1 MKKVFLL
8 LMCCCAVLLAE
19 KPHKQQGYEGKDL
32 RATQLH
38 KELEAIDTKFEHSDN
53 VWLKHYMSLENY
65 NEITNEITTLQKEL
79 ESHHTNPPRSLIHR
93 LETLQRQ
100 QDLLK
105 EYAQHPYGSLLEVK
119 NIEEIPQITNPFLIL
134 SGYSFIKQIDEQK
147 NALMA
152 NQESL
157 EALLEQVKEKYRIL
171 NQLSFVDKSIE
182 VANKIVQIQTMLEEL
197 EGAQRILATSM
208 EIYNQESQST
218 ITKLKHQIKAQ
229 FLKTIY
235 IGVAVLIT
243 ILLAFLL
250 KLTLRKYILDT
261 DRIYTASKVINF
273 LNITII
279 VLILLFAYMEN
290 VSYLVAIVGFASAG
304 LAIAMKDLFM
314 SVLGWFVIIL
324 GGSVHVG
331 DRVRVCKEGS
341 VYVGDVLDISMLRIT
356 IFEDVTL
363 TSYMENRRA
372 GRIVFVPNNY
382 IFTTMFA
389 NYTHGGLKTVWD
401 GIDFT
406 ITFDSNYKKAL
417 KIATD
422 TGKKYAKGYTEM
434 VRQQVHRMRD
444 KYSLRNP
451 NLEVRSYC
459 MIEPNGLRISMW
471 YQTNAYATLALRS
484 TISGEIMEQILKEDD
499 IHIAYPTSKV
509 VASANDGIGDKAKK
523 LDETQAQNLA
533 LLGGAAVSVDSK
545 GQM

>member
-19 KPHKQQGYEGKDL
+19 KPHKQQDYEGKDL

-459 MIEPNGLRISMW
+459 MIEPNGFRISMW

-533 LLGGAAVSVDSK
+533 LLSGAAVSVDSK

>member
-19 KPHKQQGYEGKDL
+19 KPHKQQDYEGKDL

-533 LLGGAAVSVDSK
+533 LLGGAGVSVDSK

>member
-19 KPHKQQGYEGKDL
+19 KPHKQQDYEGKDL

-401 GIDFT
+401 GIDFS

-459 MIEPNGLRISMW
+459 MIEPNGFRISMW

-533 LLGGAAVSVDSK
+533 LLSGAAVSVDSK